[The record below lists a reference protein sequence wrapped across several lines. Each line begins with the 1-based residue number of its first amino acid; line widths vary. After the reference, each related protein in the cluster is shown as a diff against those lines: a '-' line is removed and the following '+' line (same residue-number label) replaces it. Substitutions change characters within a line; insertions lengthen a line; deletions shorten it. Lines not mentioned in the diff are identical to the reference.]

1 MKKSCKHFM
10 GYMAASSKT
19 TMRFVQPYVGFAYNL
34 LTSPRE
40 VGAVCPS
47 SPALASVLVEASRVC
62 AFKADGLIIDLGAGS
77 GVVTRKLL
85 ERGVPPRSI
94 VAVDRSPSFVQSVG
108 KRFPGVAVLCE
119 DARNLAAAVT
129 NVRPGERVKT
139 VISSLPFRSLP
150 GQTRK
155 AVADGIMG
163 ALRQQDG
170 SGCLVQFSYFWWDHY
185 PLAKYGFVP
194 RSRRFVF
201 WNVPPA
207 VVEVYTVPK

>member
-1 MKKSCKHFM
+1 MMKSCKHFM
-10 GYMAASSKT
+10 GYMADSSKT
-19 TMRFVQPYVGFAYNL
+19 TMRVVQPYIGFAYNL

-47 SPALASVLVEASRVC
+47 SPALASVLVDASKAC
-62 AFKADGLIIDLGAGS
+62 AFKTDGLVIDLGAGS

-94 VAVDRSPSFVQSVG
+94 VAIDRSPSFARVVG

-119 DARNLAAAVT
+119 DAKNLAAAVKSA
-129 NVRPGERVKT
+129 RPGERVKT

-163 ALRQQDG
+163 VLRQQG
-170 SGCLVQFSYFWWDHY
+170 GCGCLVQFSYFWWDQY
-185 PLAKYGFVP
+185 PLARYGFIP

-207 VVEVYTVPK
+207 VVEVYTVPE